1 MPLRSL
7 RAEWL
12 KELPMPRRRK
22 ASPAENLIDLVAL
35 MPWYVGVVLAIV
47 SYMLLSQIAAAP
59 LVAPKP
65 GDVTGAMVGAVWRG
79 LASAGQY
86 ILPLICIV
94 GAAASIWRRS
104 KRRSLM
110 DSATRSDAAGGLDG
124 MSWREFEML
133 VGAGFRLQGYT
144 VAENH
149 KPGPDEGIDLIL
161 RKSGEQYLVQ
171 CKQWRAFKVG
181 VPVIRELYGV
191 MAAKG
196 AAGGFVVTS
205 GRFTAEAEEFASGRN
220 VRLIDGPKLHQL
232 LRQAKGGGV
241 VGHSEDDVAGRPVDP
256 QPSAAKLVA
265 PTCPRCAQ
273 AMVRRTAKKG
283 ANAGQDFWGCSSY
296 PRCRGTA

>member
-1 MPLRSL
+1 L

-22 ASPAENLIDLVAL
+22 AGPAENLIDLVAL

-47 SYMLLSQIAAAP
+47 SYIVLRHIAAAP
-59 LVAPKP
+59 MVALKP
-65 GDVTGAMVGAVWRG
+65 GDVSSAMVGAVWRG
-79 LASAGQY
+79 LASAGQF
-86 ILPLICIV
+86 ILPLICIAGSAV
-94 GAAASIWRRS
+94 SIWRRA
-104 KRRSLM
+104 KRQSLM

-133 VGAGFRLQGYT
+133 VAEGFRLQGYT

-149 KPGPDEGIDLIL
+149 EPGPDDGIDLVL
-161 RKSGEQYLVQ
+161 RQGGEQYLVQ

-181 VPVIRELYGV
+181 VPVVRELYGV

-205 GRFTAEAEEFASGRN
+205 GRFTAEAEEFARGRN
-220 VRLIDGPKLHQL
+220 VRLVDGPKLHQL
-232 LRQAKGGGV
+232 LRQAKGSAV
-241 VGHSEDDVAGRPVDP
+241 ADQSEDHVARRPIDP
-256 QPSAAKLVA
+256 QPIVAKLA
-265 PTCPRCAQ
+265 TPMCPRCAQ
-273 AMVRRTAKKG
+273 SMVRRTAKKG
-283 ANAGQDFWGCSSY
+283 ANAGQEFWGCSDY